1 MSDIRLLT
9 EEDYEEAFRLSEYA
23 FQYQLTEEQK
33 EFRKQWMNQQD
44 ILGDYENGQLTAKAH
59 LLPFKVFIHGQEFNM
74 SGVAGVATWPE
85 YRRKGKVAKLLKAA
99 LERMKEKGECLS
111 FLHPFQVNF
120 YRKYGW
126 ELFVSYKKLTLENKH
141 LVLLAPTKGR
151 VERISRQDASQVLN
165 PIYEA
170 YMLKYNGGLKRTPF
184 WWEHY
189 VLTKELHAVV
199 YVDEQNEKTGYLLYE
214 MKNRH
219 MNVQE
224 MIALNEEAK
233 RGLWNFICQHD
244 SMAEKVTIITSLDDP
259 LPYLL
264 QEPRIT
270 QEIYPYFM
278 ARIVDLEKFL
288 KAYPFV
294 KTERTLFLHVYD
306 EFATWNSA
314 IYQISE
320 NGVNV
325 FRKQKETVSCMHPPK
340 RGLHLDINTAAAL
353 LLGYE
358 RPLAFYSMGKLKGN
372 EKEVEQLEKMIP
384 QRTTFF
390 IDFFNIKSNEKT
402 RIILRVVS

>member
-1 MSDIRLLT
+1 MMSDIRLLT
-9 EEDYEEAFRLSEYA
+9 EEDYEDVFRLSEYA

-33 EFRKQWMNQQD
+33 EFRKQWMSQQD
-44 ILGDYENGQLTAKAH
+44 ILGDFENGQLTAKAH
-59 LLPFKVFIHGQEFNM
+59 LLPFTVFIHGQEFNM

-99 LERMKEKGECLS
+99 LERMNEKGECLS

-120 YRKYGW
+120 YRNFGW
-126 ELFVSYKKLTLENKH
+126 ELFASYKKLTIENKH

-151 VERISRQDASQVLN
+151 VERISREDAPQVLN
-165 PIYEA
+165 PIYET
-170 YMLKYNGGLKRTPF
+170 YMLQYNGGLKRTPF
-184 WWEHY
+184 WWELY
-189 VLTKELHAVV
+189 VLKQDMHAVV
-199 YVDEQNEKTGYLLYE
+199 YLDEQNEKTGYMLYE

-224 MIALNEEAK
+224 MISLNEEAK

-244 SMAEKVTIITSLDDP
+244 SMAEKVTIITSVDDS

-294 KTERTLFLHVYD
+294 KPEGTLFLHVHD
-306 EFATWNSA
+306 EFAPWNSA

-320 NGVNV
+320 SGVTV
-325 FRKQKETVSCMHPPK
+325 FRKEKENASCMHPPK
-340 RGLHLDINTAAAL
+340 RGLQLDINTATAL

-358 RPLAFYSMGKLKGN
+358 RPLAFYKMGKLKGN
-372 EKEVEQLEKMIP
+372 EKEVEQLEKLIP
-384 QRTTFF
+384 QRTPFF
-390 IDFFNIKSNEKT
+390 IDFF
-402 RIILRVVS
+402 